1 MSLGNNAINLY
12 SYFGPSNHTQEKGE
26 HKFRPYILGS
36 HLIIHID
43 HAAIKYLVEKK
54 EARPRL
60 IRWVLVLQKLDLEI
74 KYKKG
79 SENVIADHLSRLKM
93 NARKEKGNEIAE
105 SFPNE

>member
-1 MSLGNNAINLY
+1 M
-12 SYFGPSNHTQEKGE
+12 
-26 HKFRPYILGS
+26 GS

-43 HAAIKYLVEKK
+43 HDAIKYLVEKK

-93 NARKEKGNEIAE
+93 NAGKEKGNEIAE